1 MTSPM
6 RPGLLI
12 LRGNRLEALR
22 DAVFDWIGRTPLAPL
37 EEETFLVQSNGAAE
51 WLKMSLAR
59 THGICAATR
68 VELPGRFFWRAYRQV
83 LGRDR
88 IPPRSVL
95 EKDALAWRLMR
106 LLPELLGRPAFEPV
120 AAFLADGDPS
130 RRLQLARQ
138 LAELYDQYQVYRA
151 DWLDDWQRGRPVIVD
166 ALGRE
171 RPLAADQ
178 RWQMALWRAIVDELT
193 RDDRWSIRPQ
203 VHRAFVDRL
212 ATDEATAER
221 LPRRVVL
228 FGASHVSMQGL
239 QALAALSSRVQVI
252 LAIPD
257 PCRFHWA
264 DILEGRE
271 ALRTTRRRHPAARGI
286 DLANVPLDAM
296 HLHAHP
302 LLAAWGRQG
311 RDFMRL
317 LDAFDDAAFDDPD
330 QQRRFDVPKI
340 DLFDDAPG
348 TTLLEQVQAGIRDL
362 VPLAEHPVRTVAD
375 DDRSIVF
382 EVAHGPQREVEILH
396 DRLLALFANG
406 GERPLRPRDVI
417 VMVPDIEVFAPAIR
431 AVFGQH
437 RRDDPRFV
445 PFAIADLQSRGSNP
459 LVVAV
464 EWLLR
469 IDEKRCRSQEIRDL
483 LDVPAVAARFDIAPE
498 RLPQLFA
505 WLDGAGVRW
514 GLHAGQRARLGFD
527 AVGEQNSWLFGLG
540 RLLLGYATG
549 PAPLFDGIAPY
560 DEIGGLDA
568 AVVGSIVDLVDRLDA
583 WWSSVEGEAPPVE
596 WAARGRG
603 LLATFVTATD
613 ERERLTIAALQTAL
627 ATWLDACDI
636 ARFVEPVPLAVFRE
650 GWLAGIEG
658 LDASRRFLTGGVT
671 FCTSMP
677 LRSVPFEVV
686 CLLGMNDGDFPRQG
700 RRDDF
705 DLMALA
711 GQQRPGDRSR
721 RDDDRYLML
730 EALLSAR
737 RMLSISWS
745 GRSARDNGEQ
755 PPSVLVS
762 QLRDYLDASWRGT
775 DGQAVTRSRTTAHPL
790 QPFSRRYFEGGA
802 LSTFAREWRAAHV
815 AATPDAV
822 DVAVFETTAE
832 VFDASL
838 TAPLTVS
845 GLASFLRN
853 PVKAFFQARLQVR
866 VADRDQ
872 AVDDDEAFDL
882 DGLARYQL
890 RETALAGA
898 LRDVDADGADIDDA
912 IARHLERIR
921 ASGALPMRELGARE
935 ANAMDEVLRPML
947 VRWQASRRSHPRRV
961 DPLPLRVAHP
971 APGID
976 DWLGD
981 LWTDGVET
989 VNVTLTPSKILEKK
1003 GDAPRPRRLLEPWV
1017 RMLVATSAGHAVRG
1031 DLIGC
1036 DGVLSWRSMP
1046 RADAERALAD
1056 LVAAWQD
1063 GMAFPSPFA
1072 PLTALARA
1080 AGQPAADLYDGGK
1093 QRDGEGREFALNRC
1107 YPDFDALA
1115 ASGRFDREV
1124 ERLFQPMWRWIR
1136 DHVRVEGAVV
1146 DARKAA

>member
-1 MTSPM
+1 MTSPI

-12 LRGNRLEALR
+12 LHGNRLESLR

-95 EKDALAWRLMR
+95 EKDALTWRLMR
-106 LLPELLGRPAFEPV
+106 LLPELLGRAAFEPV

-138 LAELYDQYQVYRA
+138 LAALYDQYQVYRA
-151 DWLDDWQRGRPVIVD
+151 DWLDDWERARPVIVD
-166 ALGRE
+166 GLGRE

-193 RDDRWSIRPQ
+193 RDDRWSIRPR
-203 VHRAFVDRL
+203 VHRAFVDAL
-212 ATDEATAER
+212 ATDEATAEA

-264 DILEGRE
+264 DIIEGRE
-271 ALRTTRRRHPAARGI
+271 ALRTARRRHPSAREI
-286 DLANVPLDAM
+286 DLADVPFDAM

-317 LDAFDDAAFDDPD
+317 LDAFDDADAR
-330 QQRRFDVPKI
+330 RRFDVPKI
-340 DLFDDAPG
+340 DLFDDGPG
-348 TTLLEQVQAGIRDL
+348 TTLLEQVQACIRDL
-362 VPLAEHPVRTVAD
+362 VPQADHPVRTVAD

-396 DRLLALFANG
+396 DRLLALFGGG

-445 PFAIADLQSRGSNP
+445 PFDIADLQSRGSNP

-469 IDEKRCRSQEIRDL
+469 VAEKRFRLQEIRDL
-483 LDVPAVAARFDIAPE
+483 LDVPAVAARFDIAPD
-498 RLPQLFA
+498 RLPRLFA
-505 WLDGAGVRW
+505 WLEGAGVRW
-514 GLHAGQRARLGFD
+514 GLHAGQRTRLGFE
-527 AVGEQNSWLFGLG
+527 AVGEQNSWLFGLR

-549 PAPLFDGIAPY
+549 PASLFDGIAPY

-568 AVVGSIVDLVDRLDA
+568 AVVGSIVDLLDRLDA
-583 WWSSVEGEAPPVE
+583 WWSSVDGDATPVE

-603 LLATFVTATD
+603 LLATFTTATD

-671 FCTSMP
+671 FCTLMP

-737 RMLSISWS
+737 RVLSISWS
-745 GRSARDNGEQ
+745 GRSPRDNSAQ

-762 QLRDYLDASWRGT
+762 QLRDYLDASWLGT
-775 DGQAVTRSRTTAHPL
+775 DARAITSSRTTEHPL

-815 AATPDAV
+815 AGAPGAFDDAV
-822 DVAVFETTAE
+822 FGTTAV
-832 VFDASL
+832 VFD
-838 TAPLTVS
+838 TPLTVS
-845 GLASFLRN
+845 RLASFLRN

-866 VADRDQ
+866 VGDRDE
-872 AVDDDEAFDL
+872 ALDDDEAFDL
-882 DGLARYQL
+882 DGLVSYEL
-890 RETALAGA
+890 RDTALAAA
-898 LRDVDADGADIDDA
+898 LREFDAADADVDES
-912 IARHLERIR
+912 IARQLERIR

-935 ANAMDEVLRPML
+935 AHAMYELLRPML
-947 VRWQASRRSHPRRV
+947 VRWQAARRRHPRRIG
-961 DPLPLRVAHP
+961 PLPLHLGHP
-971 APGID
+971 LPGFD

-981 LWTDGVET
+981 LWTDGAET
-989 VNVTLTPSKILEKK
+989 VNVTLTPSRVLEKK
-1003 GDAPRPRRLLEPWV
+1003 GDVPRPRKLLEPWV

-1036 DGVLSWRSMP
+1036 DGVLSWRALP
-1046 RADAERALAD
+1046 RPDAERALAE
-1056 LVAAWQD
+1056 LVAAWRD
-1063 GMAFPSPFA
+1063 GMAFPMPFA
-1072 PLTALARA
+1072 PMTALAQA
-1080 AGQPAADLYDGGK
+1080 AGQAAADVYDGGK
-1093 QRDGEGREFALNRC
+1093 QRDGEGREFAMNRC
-1107 YPDFDALA
+1107 YPDFEALT
-1115 ASGRFDREV
+1115 ASGRFDQAV
-1124 ERLFQPMWRWIR
+1124 ERLFQPLAGWMR
-1136 DHVRVEGAVV
+1136 DHVRVEDAV
-1146 DARKAA
+1146 DDGRKAA